1 MTSFFGANHKR
12 KRGFGKIRL
21 FSTLPSTNDL
31 LKEKGESLPTGS
43 VFIAKGQSKGKGRTG
58 KSFISPKGKGLY
70 MSYLFKPNSPEEL
83 NNLTPKTAL
92 VVMDSIKAVCGIE
105 SQIKWVNDILFEGKK
120 LCGILTEVKKGYAVI
135 GIGLNV
141 LGKSEDFPPEIAK
154 ILTTLEE
161 ISGKKFSIKKL
172 ALEIIAR
179 LDNLDSYSTPYSR
192 YKKHCVTV
200 GKKVEI
206 ISGNQKYN
214 ALVLSLNEDFS
225 LTVKKEG
232 GGYQK
237 VNSGEVSIKEY

>member
-1 MTSFFGANHKR
+1 MDEMMNLP
-12 KRGFGKIRL
+12 L
-21 FSTLPSTNDL
+21 FTIGQKVGGRDYSTVIYSRD
-31 LKEKGESLPTGS
+31 KVAE
-43 VFIAKGQSKGKGRTG
+43 
-58 KSFISPKGKGLY
+58 
-70 MSYLFKPNSPEEL
+70 
-83 NNLTPKTAL
+83 
-92 VVMDSIKAVCGIE
+92 
-105 SQIKWVNDILFEGKK
+105 QIKTD
-120 LCGILTEVKKGYAVI
+120 
-135 GIGLNV
+135 
-141 LGKSEDFPPEIAK
+141 
-154 ILTTLEE
+154 
-161 ISGKKFSIKKL
+161 KKL